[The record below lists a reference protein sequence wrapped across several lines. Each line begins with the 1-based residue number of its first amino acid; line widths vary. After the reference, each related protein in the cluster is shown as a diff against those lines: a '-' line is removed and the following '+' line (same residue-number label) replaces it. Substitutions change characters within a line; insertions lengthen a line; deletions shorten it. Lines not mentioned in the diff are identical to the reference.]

1 MHREHA
7 ARVGRPP
14 RTEGPERG
22 SNLFGTPDEVVDRI
36 HELREDFGAD
46 EIMCMMMDYV
56 LSREEVRETMQ
67 LVADEVIPKVK

>member
-1 MHREHA
+1 M
-7 ARVGRPP
+7 
-14 RTEGPERG
+14 
-22 SNLFGTPDEVVDRI
+22 DRI